1 MLLLLLL
8 LQSAFRKD
16 ILKIHFKTI
25 DTQNSRAQLLRDAEK
40 AEAEKRVFISS
51 LKWNDVVDVD
61 DDGYLHIYEKKE
73 E

>member
-8 LQSAFRKD
+8 LQPAFRKD